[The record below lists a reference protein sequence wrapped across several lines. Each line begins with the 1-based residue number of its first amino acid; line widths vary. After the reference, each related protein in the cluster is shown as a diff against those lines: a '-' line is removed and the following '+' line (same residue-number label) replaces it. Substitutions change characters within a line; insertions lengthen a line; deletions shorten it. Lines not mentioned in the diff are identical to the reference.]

1 MLDITFYRDDFRRRD
16 APLAATSTEIDFLI
30 EDKKVVII
38 DDVLFSG
45 RSIRA
50 ALTAIQSY
58 GRPENIELL
67 VLIDRRFSRHLPIQ
81 PNYRGRQ
88 VDAINEE
95 RVLVSWKE
103 TDKKDAVYI
112 EQNNMDQL
120 SVEHLLGIKYLNTN
134 DIDLIFKTAD
144 HFKEVINRP
153 IKKVPSLRD
162 ITIANLFFEN
172 STRTKLSFELAE
184 KRLSADVINFS
195 AGQSSVK
202 KGETLIDT
210 VNNILSMKVD
220 IVVMRHGNVGAG
232 VFLSKHVDAKIINAG
247 DGTHEHPT
255 QALLDSYSIREKL
268 GSVKGKKIVI
278 VGDILHSRVAL
289 SNIFALQLQGAQ
301 VKVCGPTTLI
311 PKYISSLGVEVET
324 NLKKALEW
332 CDVANVLR
340 VQHERMDIKYFPSTR
355 EYTQLFGINKEIL
368 DNLGKKIV
376 IMHPGPINRGVE
388 ITSDVADSDQSI
400 ILNQVENGV
409 AVRMAVIYLLAQQ
422 IKR

>member
-1 MLDITFYRDDFRRRD
+1 M
-16 APLAATSTEIDFLI
+16 
-30 EDKKVVII
+30 K
-38 DDVLFSG
+38 
-45 RSIRA
+45 
-50 ALTAIQSY
+50 
-58 GRPENIELL
+58 
-67 VLIDRRFSRHLPIQ
+67 
-81 PNYRGRQ
+81 
-88 VDAINEE
+88 
-95 RVLVSWKE
+95 
-103 TDKKDAVYI
+103 
-112 EQNNMDQL
+112 QL
-120 SVEHLLGIKYLNTN
+120 SVEHLLGIKYLNKN
-134 DIDLIFKTAD
+134 DIDLIFETAN

-184 KRLSADVINFS
+184 KRLSADVLNFS
-195 AGQSSVK
+195 ANQSSVK

-210 VNNILSMKVD
+210 VNNILAMKVD
-220 IVVMRHGNVGAG
+220 IVVMRHPNVGAG

-255 QALLDSYSIREKL
+255 QALLDSYSIKEKL
-268 GSVKGKKIVI
+268 GTIKGKKIVI

-289 SNIFALQLQGAQ
+289 SNIFALKLQGAK

-311 PKYISSLGVEVET
+311 PKYITSLGVEVET
-324 NLKKALEW
+324 NIKKALEW

-340 VQHERMDIKYFPSTR
+340 VQHERMDINYFPSTR
-355 EYTQLFGINKEIL
+355 EYTQLFGINNEIL
-368 DNLGKKIV
+368 DNLGKKIT

-409 AVRMAVIYLLAQQ
+409 AVRIAVIYLLAQQ

>member
-1 MLDITFYRDDFRRRD
+1 M
-16 APLAATSTEIDFLI
+16 
-30 EDKKVVII
+30 
-38 DDVLFSG
+38 
-45 RSIRA
+45 
-50 ALTAIQSY
+50 
-58 GRPENIELL
+58 N
-67 VLIDRRFSRHLPIQ
+67 
-81 PNYRGRQ
+81 
-88 VDAINEE
+88 
-95 RVLVSWKE
+95 
-103 TDKKDAVYI
+103 
-112 EQNNMDQL
+112 QL
-120 SVEHLLGIKYLNTN
+120 SVQHLIGIKHLNKA

-162 ITIANLFFEN
+162 ITIANIFFEN

-195 AGQSSVK
+195 ASQSSVK

-220 IVVMRHGNVGAG
+220 LVVMRHSHVGACD
-232 VFLSKHVDAKIINAG
+232 FLSKHVDARIVNAG

-268 GSVKGKKIVI
+268 GTVTGKKVVI

-289 SNIFALQLQGAQ
+289 SNIYALKLQGAEI
-301 VKVCGPTTLI
+301 KVCGPKTLI
-311 PKYISSLGVEVET
+311 PKYIESLGVGVEYDI
-324 NLKKALEW
+324 KKALQW

-340 VQHERMDIKYFPSTR
+340 VQNERMDINYFPSTR
-355 EYTQLFGINKEIL
+355 EYTQLFGITKPLL
-368 DNLGKKIV
+368 DSLDKKIV

-388 ITSDVADSDQSI
+388 ITSDVADADQSI

-409 AVRMAVIYLLAQQ
+409 AIRMAVIYLLAEQ
-422 IKR
+422 IKRN

>member
-1 MLDITFYRDDFRRRD
+1 M
-16 APLAATSTEIDFLI
+16 S
-30 EDKKVVII
+30 
-38 DDVLFSG
+38 
-45 RSIRA
+45 
-50 ALTAIQSY
+50 
-58 GRPENIELL
+58 
-67 VLIDRRFSRHLPIQ
+67 
-81 PNYRGRQ
+81 
-88 VDAINEE
+88 
-95 RVLVSWKE
+95 
-103 TDKKDAVYI
+103 
-112 EQNNMDQL
+112 QL
-120 SVEHLLGIKYLNTN
+120 SVEHLLGIKYLNEQ

-184 KRLSADVINFS
+184 KRLSADIINFS

-220 IVVMRHGNVGAG
+220 IVVMRHPNVGAG
-232 VFLSKHVDAKIINAG
+232 VFLSQHVDAKIVNAG

-268 GSVKGKKIVI
+268 GSVSGKKVVI

-289 SNIFALQLQGAQ
+289 SNIFALKMQGAE

-311 PKYISSLGVEVET
+311 PKHIKSLGIEVET
-324 NLKKALEW
+324 NLQRALAW

-340 VQHERMDIKYFPSTR
+340 VQHERMDIKYFPTTR
-355 EYTQLFGINKEIL
+355 EYTQLFGINKKIL
-368 DNLGKKIV
+368 DSLDKKIV

-388 ITSDVADSDQSI
+388 ITSDVADADQAI
-400 ILNQVENGV
+400 ILDQVENGV